1 MRKKSNPWTQSSW
14 ERGYNES
21 DEDYRERI
29 SELNAY
35 RDFFMYND

>member
-1 MRKKSNPWTQSSW
+1 MARKSNSWSQCSW

-29 SELNAY
+29 SDLNAY
-35 RDFFMYND
+35 RDFMFDD